1 MKNFSMVFSYQLHMQ
16 EFSLNR
22 FIDAQHSSYTN
33 ALQEIKN
40 GRKRSHWMWYIFP
53 QMKGLGFSSTSQY
66 YGISGLEEAAAYLSH
81 PVLGKRLIEICNTLA
96 ALSTSN
102 ASVIFG
108 NPDDLKLH
116 SSLTLFAS
124 LKNADPV
131 FKILLDKFFNGN
143 MDIKTLQLVS
153 Q

>member
-1 MKNFSMVFSYQLHMQ
+1 MQ
-16 EFSLNR
+16 EFDLNR
-22 FIDAQHSSYTN
+22 FIDAQQPGYAT

-40 GRKRSHWMWYIFP
+40 GRKQSHWMWYIFP

-66 YGISGLEEAAAYLSH
+66 YGISNIEEAAAYLSH
-81 PVLGKRLIEICNTLA
+81 PVLGKRLIEICNALA

-102 ASVIFG
+102 ASAIFG

-124 LKNADPV
+124 IKNADPV
-131 FKILLDKFFNGN
+131 FKMLLDKFFNGI
-143 MDIKTLQLVS
+143 MDTKTLQLLS